1 MTPSF
6 VLFGII
12 CTVSAIPI
20 DPQSQTYV
28 QLLQESENVQNQMK
42 ESTSTVLQ
50 NIASYDTYIK
60 NMSDSIL
67 AEQLQSIHEKIS
79 GMKANLGKR
88 IQKRSA
94 GSSENTKD
102 FLTKCVINEDV
113 LDRLADEVNEQIKTC
128 STVAMAEMSN
138 VISSSMADA
147 QAFMTLP
154 NVIGSDV
161 QRCGLNKECRWDIV
175 QHSILEALQVPPK
188 IYSLTAKI
196 QSLVLKTVIS
206 IDSCGLK
213 GLRNIGE
220 VGVQLMQDVYNCI
233 MDEVEMAN

>member
-1 MTPSF
+1 
-6 VLFGII
+6 
-12 CTVSAIPI
+12 
-20 DPQSQTYV
+20 
-28 QLLQESENVQNQMK
+28 
-42 ESTSTVLQ
+42 
-50 NIASYDTYIK
+50 
-60 NMSDSIL
+60 
-67 AEQLQSIHEKIS
+67 
-79 GMKANLGKR
+79 
-88 IQKRSA
+88 
-94 GSSENTKD
+94 
-102 FLTKCVINEDV
+102 
-113 LDRLADEVNEQIKTC
+113 
-128 STVAMAEMSN
+128 MAEMSN

-154 NVIGSDV
+154 KVIGSDV